1 MDNLSMK
8 YAFFLGC
15 TVPVRNLNYELS
27 ARLVAQKLGLEL
39 VDLEDFQCC
48 GFPLKSTHF
57 LDSLVIAARNL
68 ALAEQAGLPVC
79 TLCSAC
85 GGSLSE
91 ANHLLQHDIELKS
104 EVNDRLKA
112 VGLEYQGTGQVK
124 HFIRILYEDIGA
136 ERIRGMITRP
146 LTGFSFAPHYGCHYI
161 KPSETAGGIDPVED
175 PKSLSELIEVT
186 GAQALRYT
194 TLLNCCG
201 GSVLGVKEELAN
213 TLAGQ
218 KLGELSQLRTTG
230 LVLICPFC
238 NVMFE
243 GQQKKVEKKLEQ
255 KLKVPVLYYPQLLGL
270 ALGAAPDELG
280 FKLNRVKD
288 KEFLKHFDKEV

>member
-1 MDNLSMK
+1 MK

-27 ARLVAQKLGLEL
+27 ARFVARKLGVEL
-39 VDLEDFQCC
+39 VDLDGFQCC
-48 GFPLKSTHF
+48 GFPLKSINF

-68 ALAEQAGLPVC
+68 ALAEKAGLPVC

-91 ANHLLQHDIELKS
+91 ADHLLRHDEALKRQ
-104 EVNDRLKA
+104 VNDRLKA
-112 VGLEYQGTGQVK
+112 IGLEYQGTGEVK
-124 HFIRILYEDIGA
+124 HFIRILYEEVGT
-136 ERIRGMITRP
+136 EKIREMMVRS
-146 LTGFSFAPHYGCHYI
+146 LTGFTFAPHYGCHYF
-161 KPSETAGGIDPVED
+161 KPAEAAGGIDPVET
-175 PKSLSELIEVT
+175 PKSLSELIEIT
-186 GAQALRYT
+186 GAKALTYD

-201 GSVLGVKEELAN
+201 GSVLGVKEDLAN

-218 KLGELSQLRTTG
+218 KLAEVNQLGATG

-270 ALGAAPDELG
+270 ALGAAPEELG
-280 FKLNRVKD
+280 FKLNRIKD
-288 KEFLKHFDKEV
+288 KEFLKQFEKEV